1 MNFSSRK
8 FLILNFSF
16 LIASSAAALTLA
28 GALNVRLLER
38 KLARAAAAAPA
49 AP

>member
-1 MNFSSRK
+1 MLTRR
-8 FLILNFSF
+8 LAPAL
-16 LIASSAAALTLA
+16 AAALTLA

-38 KLARAAAAAPA
+38 KLARAEAAPA